1 MNWYMRSIN
10 VTTSHSCINT
20 QIYLVL
26 THLNWFHLQIRT
38 FSIEFVLLK
47 IINLLIL
54 ILILF
59 SMKNMLEKIIFYLI
73 LIFFRIIIYY
83 LNNSNSED
91 DLVSFMKPNN
101 LDFSCIQILRSR
113 FCSSSGPLKYSNFF
127 FLFGMEDFNFQS
139 QTRGRVIFQERVN
152 DVAEKL
158 MTNEMIGAYL
168 VRCRGSQ
175 TRWHAQWQAPILA
188 MPIFVI
194 FLFIEI

>member
-1 MNWYMRSIN
+1 MSWYQRLVGVLRNIERCRYGNTLMLMMNWYMRSIN

-127 FLFGMEDFNFQS
+127 FYLGWKISISKAKHEDELFFK
-139 QTRGRVIFQERVN
+139 RGW
-152 DVAEKL
+152 
-158 MTNEMIGAYL
+158 MM
-168 VRCRGSQ
+168 
-175 TRWHAQWQAPILA
+175 
-188 MPIFVI
+188 
-194 FLFIEI
+194 